1 MIDFR
6 LWGPVEQVQGEWVL
20 EEVIQMFEYVFLG
33 FGVLIGCHHQTMA
46 NELKQP
52 LTIVIDSLS

>member
-1 MIDFR
+1 MADFR
-6 LWGPVEQVQGEWVL
+6 LWGQVEQVPVARVIEKF
-20 EEVIQMFEYVFLG
+20 IQMFEYVFLG